1 LAVNTENMKILITGG
16 TGFIGSALVRR
27 LVAEGYD
34 EVYILDKDISNI
46 FRIESVKDK
55 INLIEGDILN
65 PKSYID
71 KIINIK
77 PDVVYHLAWY
87 AEPGKYLTSIENLGH
102 LKYGID
108 FIKFLFELEVN
119 KIIVTGTC
127 FEYDTSYGYLSE
139 STPEKPEHLYSAC
152 KLALK
157 NVAEQLSYIYEI
169 PLIWARIFYLYGP
182 YEHPNRLIPYIVN
195 SLINDKK
202 VELRSH
208 GLQIRDYL
216 HVDDVAQG
224 LIYLL
229 KEEKTYTYNIGSGN
243 PVRVRDLVNQIGEI
257 LGKKEL
263 ISFAP
268 DTTPLNEPMFICA
281 DNTKLKKLG
290 FRPENDLK
298 SYLEQIKGGDLYGN

>member
-1 LAVNTENMKILITGG
+1 MKILITGG

-27 LVAEGYD
+27 LVAEGHD
-34 EVYILDKDISNI
+34 EVYVLDKDISNI

-65 PKSYID
+65 PKSCVDQIT
-71 KIINIK
+71 NIK
-77 PDVVYHLAWY
+77 PDVAYHLAWY
-87 AEPGKYLTSIENLGH
+87 AEPGKYLTSIENLEY
-102 LKYGID
+102 LKSGVD
-108 FIKFLFELEVN
+108 FIKFLFELGV
-119 KIIVTGTC
+119 KRIIVTGTC
-127 FEYDTSYGYLSE
+127 FEYDTNYGYLSE
-139 STPEKPEHLYSAC
+139 STPEKPEHLYSSC

-157 NVAEQLSYIYEI
+157 KVAEQLSYIYDK

-182 YEHPNRLIPYIVN
+182 YEHPNRLIPYVIN
-195 SLINDKK
+195 SLIKDKK

-208 GLQIRDYL
+208 GLQVRDYL
-216 HVDDVAQG
+216 QVADVAQG
-224 LIYLL
+224 LICLL
-229 KEEKTYTYNIGSGN
+229 NEEKTSTYNIGSGN

-257 LGKKEL
+257 LGKKEF

-290 FRPENDLK
+290 FKEEHNLK
-298 SYLEQIKGGDLYGN
+298 SYLEQLKGDDF

>member
-1 LAVNTENMKILITGG
+1 MKIVITGG

-27 LVAEGYD
+27 LAAEGYD
-34 EVYILDKDISNI
+34 EVYVLDKDISNI
-46 FRIESVKDK
+46 FRIESVKNK

-65 PKSYID
+65 PKSYFD
-71 KIINIK
+71 KIIKIK

-87 AEPGKYLTSIENLGH
+87 AEPGKYLTSLENLEH

-108 FIKFLFELEVN
+108 FIKFLFELGVN

-127 FEYDTSYGYLSE
+127 FEYDASYGYLSE
-139 STPEKPEHLYSAC
+139 STPEKPAHLYSSC

-157 NVAEQLSYIYEI
+157 KVAEQLSYIYEI
-169 PLIWARIFYLYGP
+169 PFVWARIFYLYGP
-182 YEHPNRLIPYIVN
+182 YEHPNRLVPYVIN
-195 SLINDKK
+195 SLLNNKK

-224 LIYLL
+224 LICLL
-229 KEEKTYTYNIGSGN
+229 NEEKTSTYNIGSGN
-243 PVRVRDLVNQIGEI
+243 PVRVRDLVNHIGEI
-257 LGKKEL
+257 LGKKKL
-263 ISFAP
+263 ISFASEA
-268 DTTPLNEPMFICA
+268 TPLDEPMFICA

-290 FRPENDLK
+290 FKPKWDTITYLHELGIKHK
-298 SYLEQIKGGDLYGN
+298 SNI

>member
-1 LAVNTENMKILITGG
+1 MKILITGG

-27 LVAEGYD
+27 LIAEGYN
-34 EVYILDKDISNI
+34 EVYVLYRNINNI
-46 FRIESVKDK
+46 FRIESVKDR
-55 INLIEGDILN
+55 INLIKGDILN

-71 KIINIK
+71 QIIKIK
-77 PDVVYHLAWY
+77 PDIVYHLAWY
-87 AEPGKYLTSIENLGH
+87 VEPGKYLTSIENLEY
-102 LKYGID
+102 LKYSID
-108 FIKFLFELEVN
+108 FIKFLFELGV
-119 KIIVTGTC
+119 KKTIVIGTC
-127 FEYDTSYGYLSE
+127 FEYDTSYGYLCE
-139 STPEKPEHLYSAC
+139 STPEKPEHLYSSC

-157 NVAEQLSYIYEI
+157 KVVEQLGYIYKI
-169 PLIWARIFYLYGP
+169 PFIWARIFYLYGP
-182 YEHPNRLIPYIVN
+182 YEHPNRLIPYVVN
-195 SLINDKK
+195 LLINNKK

-224 LIYLL
+224 LICLL
-229 KEEKTYTYNIGSGN
+229 KEENTSTYNIGSGN

-257 LGKKEL
+257 LDKKEL

-290 FRPENDLK
+290 FKEEYNIKSILK
-298 SYLEQIKGGDLYGN
+298 R

>member
-1 LAVNTENMKILITGG
+1 MKILITGG

-27 LVAEGYD
+27 LVVEGHD
-34 EVYILDKDISNI
+34 EVYVLDKDISNI
-46 FRIESVKDK
+46 FRLEPVKDK

-65 PKSYID
+65 PKSYVD
-71 KIINIK
+71 QIINIK

-87 AEPGKYLTSIENLGH
+87 AEPGKYLTSIENLEH

-108 FIKFLFELEVN
+108 FIKFLFELGVK
-119 KIIVTGTC
+119 KIIITGTC

-139 STPEKPEHLYSAC
+139 STSEKPEHLYSSC

-157 NVAEQLSYIYEI
+157 KVAEQLSYIYEI

-182 YEHPNRLIPYIVN
+182 YEHPNRLIPYVIN
-195 SLINDKK
+195 SLFSNKK

-224 LIYLL
+224 LICLL
-229 KEEKTYTYNIGSGN
+229 NEEKTSTYNIGSGN

-290 FRPENDLK
+290 FKPYHDLRSHLSEFDK
-298 SYLEQIKGGDLYGN
+298 VKHL

>member
-1 LAVNTENMKILITGG
+1 MKILITGG
-16 TGFIGSALVRR
+16 TGFIGSALVRK
-27 LVAEGYD
+27 LVSEGHK
-34 EVYILDKDISNI
+34 EVYVFAKNISNT
-46 FRIESVKDK
+46 FRIDSIKDK

-65 PKSYID
+65 PKSYVD
-71 KIINIK
+71 QIINIK

-87 AEPGKYLTSIENLGH
+87 AEPGKYLTSIENLEH
-102 LKYGID
+102 LKYGIN
-108 FIKFLFELEVN
+108 FIKFLFELGVK
-119 KIIVTGTC
+119 KIIITGTC

-139 STPEKPEHLYSAC
+139 STPEKPEHLYSSC

-157 NVAEQLSYIYEI
+157 KVAEQLSYIYEI

-182 YEHPNRLIPYIVN
+182 YEHPNRLIPYVIN
-195 SLINDKK
+195 SLFSNKK

-224 LIYLL
+224 LICLL
-229 KEEKTYTYNIGSGN
+229 NEEKTSTYNIGSGN
-243 PVRVRDLVNQIGEI
+243 PVRVRDLVNQIAEI

-268 DTTPLNEPMFICA
+268 ETTQFNEPMFICS

-290 FRPENDLK
+290 FKQEKNIER
-298 SYLEQIKGGDLYGN
+298 YLEQLKK

>member
-1 LAVNTENMKILITGG
+1 MKILITGG

-27 LVAEGYD
+27 LVAEGHD
-34 EVYILDKDISNI
+34 EVYVLDKDISNI
-46 FRIESVKDK
+46 FRLESVKDK

-65 PKSYID
+65 PKSYVDQITH
-71 KIINIK
+71 IK

-87 AEPGKYLTSIENLGH
+87 AEPGKYLTSIENLEH
-102 LKYGID
+102 LKSGVE
-108 FIKFLFELEVN
+108 FIKFLFELGVK
-119 KIIVTGTC
+119 KIIVAGTC
-127 FEYDTSYGYLSE
+127 FEYNTSYGYLSE

-157 NVAEQLSYIYEI
+157 KIAEQVSYLYEI

-182 YEHPNRLIPYIVN
+182 YEHPNRLVPYVIN
-195 SLINDKK
+195 SLINNKK

-208 GLQIRDYL
+208 GLQVRDYL

-224 LIYLL
+224 LTLLL
-229 KEEKTYTYNIGSGN
+229 KEEKTSTYNIGSGN
-243 PVRVRDLVNQIGEI
+243 PVRINDLVNNMGE
-257 LGKKEL
+257 LLDKKEL

-268 DTTPLNEPMFICA
+268 ETMPLNEPIFICA

-290 FRPENDLK
+290 FKPEYDIKDYVLK
-298 SYLEQIKGGDLYGN
+298 NKKRYLKNKKYVKK